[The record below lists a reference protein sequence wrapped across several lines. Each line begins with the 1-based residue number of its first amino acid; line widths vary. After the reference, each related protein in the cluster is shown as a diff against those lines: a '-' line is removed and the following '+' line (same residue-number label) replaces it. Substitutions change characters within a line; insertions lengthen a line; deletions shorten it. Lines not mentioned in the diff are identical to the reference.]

1 MTAEHAGQAGAH
13 AFVAIRR
20 EHLAGVI
27 ELFREERWPAFADD
41 PEATWRAMTAPGV
54 TTMVAVDGERVV
66 GVAQMLSDG
75 QIQAHLSV
83 IVVAEG
89 YRRRGIGSRL
99 IREAFARCGA
109 QRVDLSTDG
118 PSAFYESF
126 PHRRLTSYRIYP
138 AGPPSKPGQ

>member
-89 YRRRGIGSRL
+89 YRRRGIGR
-99 IREAFARCGA
+99 RGA
-109 QRVDLSTDG
+109 
-118 PSAFYESF
+118 
-126 PHRRLTSYRIYP
+126 RRLQDQTPQIPDHRQDQRKDACEDEGS
-138 AGPPSKPGQ
+138 GL